1 MSSYASMKNK
11 LLPLGLYGFA
21 EGSVTDKELTAY
33 AAALDPLFDEMDEM
47 IKEGFI
53 STAESNG
60 LSEREKFIDREK
72 PQLTIARRR
81 ELLINQ
87 EKAVLWDGTAAGF
100 NRFLSGCGLTDF
112 RVDEFPT
119 RQRVAIYINDDLN
132 EGEKSLIGNKI
143 AHAAPI
149 HLNVQVYYRT

>member
-1 MSSYASMKNK
+1 
-11 LLPLGLYGFA
+11 
-21 EGSVTDKELTAY
+21 
-33 AAALDPLFDEMDEM
+33 MDEM